1 MVGVVFIALFI
12 VVFGIFYL
20 YFSSRNKERLA
31 LIEKGA
37 DAEIFFSKQERRKS
51 APVGKVIILNLAM
64 LAMGVGIG
72 IFIGSFIEAYTIIDP
87 EIGYTGSIFLFAGL
101 GLLIGFF
108 LTKKLIDK
116 E

>member
-1 MVGVVFIALFI
+1 MVGAVFIALFI
-12 VVFGIFYL
+12 VVFGIFFL

-37 DAEIFFSKQERRKS
+37 DAEIFFHKTEKRKS

-64 LAMGVGIG
+64 LLMGVGFG
-72 IFIGSFIEAYTIIDP
+72 IFIGSLLDAYTIIA
-87 EIGYTGSIFLFAGL
+87 EEVGYTGAIFMFAGL